1 MHPSKVHF
9 FYVKNRER
17 RRRVLKEKLMLL
29 IKIQE
34 CDSQLVKLS
43 AKKKTLPEDIE
54 KLTRDFGAFEEGI
67 KANKTKYDELK
78 ARHSESESKI
88 KKINEG
94 IVKTKERMLEVKNN
108 KEYQAMLKEIETA
121 ETSRGEVET
130 GIISILD
137 ELDKLS
143 VLVKKDDDVL
153 KERKTQYEQE
163 KKTVEDEL
171 NAVDSDAADWEQK
184 RNELQKNIPEDLMV
198 RYEKVKK
205 RNRGI
210 GVTSVWKSVCNGC
223 HMNIP
228 PQLYN
233 EVQRSEELFSCPNCN
248 RIIYFQDMEKPA

>member
-1 MHPSKVHF
+1 
-9 FYVKNRER
+9 
-17 RRRVLKEKLMLL
+17 LKDKLLLL

-43 AKKKTLPEDIE
+43 AKKKILPENIE
-54 KLTRDFGAFEEGI
+54 KLNQEFSLFEEGI
-67 KANKTKYDELK
+67 KKNKLKYDELK
-78 ARHSESESKI
+78 SRHTENESKI

-121 ETSRGEVET
+121 ESSRGEVET
-130 GIISILD
+130 AIISILE

-143 VLVKKDDDVL
+143 ILVKKDEEIL
-153 KERKTQYEQE
+153 KQSKNKYEQE
-163 KKTVEDEL
+163 KKTIENDL
-171 NAVDSDAADWEQK
+171 NAVDSDVVNWEQK
-184 RNELQKNIPEDLMV
+184 RIESQKSVPGDLLA
-198 RYEKVKK
+198 RYERIKK
-205 RNRGI
+205 RNKGI